1 MEVRALMSVAS
12 LALARDGSSPQSQVL
27 IRNCE
32 GLALEME
39 FRVESFESPGWRK
52 LSQAGASVVAI

>member
-1 MEVRALMSVAS
+1 MSVAS